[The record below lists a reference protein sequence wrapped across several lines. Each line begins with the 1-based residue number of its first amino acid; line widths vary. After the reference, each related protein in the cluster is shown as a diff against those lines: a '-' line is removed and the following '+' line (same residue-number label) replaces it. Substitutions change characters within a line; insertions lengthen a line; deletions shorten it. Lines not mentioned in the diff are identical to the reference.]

1 MPIVPLSKNNR
12 RSRDL
17 FRTQGRHSG
26 GAAKSRILLLL
37 LLLSAILVWT
47 DFLYKPAHLL
57 KATFLDV
64 GQGDSIFLQFP
75 YGGNMLIDGGPGGKY
90 DMGKRVV
97 AYLRRQGVR
106 RINILLLTH
115 PHEDH
120 VGGLITVLRNLPVGL
135 VLDSGQT
142 HTSYS
147 YEEFLKLIKEKR
159 LPYRIIKAGGEIKGF
174 KEVKIIV
181 LNPPSHLLEGTASDL
196 NNNSLLLKVTYGKMS
211 LLLTGDIE
219 REAEEG
225 VLRYGSYLKS
235 TLIKVPHHGSRTSS
249 TPEFLDLVKP
259 RIAVISV
266 GRRNPFHHPAPETLR
281 RYEERG
287 VKIYRTDRQGAI
299 IFTSNGRSFR
309 VKTMK

>member
-1 MPIVPLSKNNR
+1 MPSDPLSKNNR
-12 RSRDL
+12 RLRNSSPSQERP
-17 FRTQGRHSG
+17 SG

-47 DFLYKPAHLL
+47 AFFYNPAHLF

-75 YGGNMLIDGGPGGKY
+75 YGGNMLIDGGEGGRY
-90 DMGKRVV
+90 DMGRRVV
-97 AYLRRQGVR
+97 AYLHRQGVR
-106 RINILLLTH
+106 RINIILLSH
-115 PHEDH
+115 PHDDH

-135 VLDSGQT
+135 VLDSGQA

-159 LPYRIIKAGGEIKGF
+159 IPYRIVKAGGEIKGF
-174 KEVKIIV
+174 KGVKIFV
-181 LNPPSHLLEGTASDL
+181 LSPPPRLFKGTGSDI
-196 NNNSLLLKVTYGKMS
+196 NNNSLVLKMTYGKVS
-211 LLLTGDIE
+211 LLFTGDIE
-219 REAEEG
+219 KEAEEG
-225 VLRYGSYLKS
+225 LLRYGHYLKS
-235 TLIKVPHHGSRTSS
+235 TLIKVPHHGGRTSS
-249 TPEFLDLVKP
+249 TPGFLDLVNP
-259 RIAVISV
+259 RLAVISV

-281 RYEERG
+281 RYKERG

-309 VKTMK
+309 VRTMK